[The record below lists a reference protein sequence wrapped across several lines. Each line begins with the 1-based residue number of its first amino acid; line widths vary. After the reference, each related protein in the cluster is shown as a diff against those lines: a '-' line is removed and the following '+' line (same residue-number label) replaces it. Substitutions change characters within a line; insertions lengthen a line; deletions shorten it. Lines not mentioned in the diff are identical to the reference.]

1 MNNQKRFS
9 RILDIL
15 NFILRL
21 PRILSK
27 NWREQLKI
35 IMSRTIILKKF
46 SKKGR
51 ATTTPPRILTLN
63 AN

>member
-27 NWREQLKI
+27 NWRGQLKI
-35 IMSRTIILKKF
+35 IISRTIILKKF

-51 ATTTPPRILTLN
+51 ATTTSPRILTLN